1 MCPCLT
7 CFVCWRIL
15 LILMFRFSGLGIQ
28 TSFVNQTFMWLYIT
42 QALLWAEKQRADECE
57 RKYAEAQITNE
68 ERRKKLEETERLVHQ
83 LQDSFNR

>member
-1 MCPCLT
+1 
-7 CFVCWRIL
+7 
-15 LILMFRFSGLGIQ
+15 
-28 TSFVNQTFMWLYIT
+28 MWFYIT

>member
-1 MCPCLT
+1 
-7 CFVCWRIL
+7 
-15 LILMFRFSGLGIQ
+15 MFQIFWPGHSDFLC
-28 TSFVNQTFMWLYIT
+28 NQTLMWFYIT

-68 ERRKKLEETERLVHQ
+68 ERRKKLKETERLVHQ